1 MTPRLSPCNAWAAPT
16 SFPSRV
22 NGLCPTGYESDVGRH
37 DDLPRGGPG
46 RTAADTGSIR
56 PQAGDALTLTLDAT
70 PENAA
75 AARHAIADVAT
86 RAGLDSDT
94 VAKAKLVVSEAFSNA
109 ALHAY
114 PDDGDGVIEVVA
126 YPDAAGITVVV
137 RDHGEGMRP
146 RPASGRSSERL
157 GLVLIA
163 ALAQST
169 RLRQLPGGGTELRA
183 DIFVGSGGS

>member
-1 MTPRLSPCNAWAAPT
+1 MRQQPVSL
-16 SFPSRV
+16 
-22 NGLCPTGYESDVGRH
+22 
-37 DDLPRGGPG
+37 DLE
-46 RTAADTGSIR
+46 AI
-56 PQAGDALTLTLDAT
+56 

-75 AARHAIADVAT
+75 TARHAIADAAA
-86 RAGLDSDT
+86 RAGLDGET

-109 ALHAY
+109 AAHAY
-114 PDDGDGVIEVVA
+114 PEDDGGRIEVAA

-137 RDHGEGMRP
+137 RDRGEGLRP
-146 RPASGRSSERL
+146 TPASDGASERL

-183 DIFVGSGGS
+183 DIFAGDAAHA

>member
-1 MTPRLSPCNAWAAPT
+1 
-16 SFPSRV
+16 V
-22 NGLCPTGYESDVGRH
+22 TGYETDVGRQN
-37 DDLPRGGPG
+37 DLSHGGLG
-46 RTAADTGSIR
+46 SAAAETPSSGAT
-56 PQAGDALTLTLDAT
+56 AGDALTLTLDAT

-75 AARHAIADVAT
+75 TARHAIADVAT
-86 RAGLDSDT
+86 RAGLDRET

-114 PDDGDGVIEVVA
+114 PESGEGVIEVVA

-137 RDHGEGMRP
+137 RDHGAGMRP

-183 DIFVGSGGS
+183 DIFVGSGTC